1 VPYRQCDSLRRRWRL
16 EIMRRRKFRSRTGLA
31 KTKRTRRMMIKAERM
46 TKSTRRIS
54 PKIWIGEGR

>member
-1 VPYRQCDSLRRRWRL
+1 
-16 EIMRRRKFRSRTGLA
+16 MRRRKFRSRTGLA